1 MGIVVSLREVAT
13 GWDVPSDEWT
23 AFISRKAGEVVPVG
37 EEEAALVESMVDPGS
52 LAEAEELAEHLPDWQ
67 AEMLPKLVAVLNG
80 DEFLALPSK
89 YELDEYALMERF
101 SAAVDPPS
109 VSTKLLRAIQGRG
122 AFRRFKDTAAEH
134 GLLERWYD
142 YRQSALEEFLAEWL
156 TENGFEFTR
165 G

>member
-1 MGIVVSLREVAT
+1 MGVVVSLSEVASE
-13 GWDVPSDEWT
+13 WDVPSDEWT
-23 AFISRKAGEVVPVG
+23 VFISRKTGEVVPVG

-52 LAEAEELAEHLPDWQ
+52 LAEAEELAEQLPDWQ

-89 YELDEYALMERF
+89 HDLDAYGLMERF
-101 SAAVDPPS
+101 SAAVEDAR

-142 YRQSALEEFLAEWL
+142 YRQQALEELLAEWL

-165 G
+165 E